1 MMDVPITRFVAL
13 LKRHGIAVSPAEAI
27 DALQGLALAGIDDR
41 ETVRVVLRS
50 TLVKQCQ
57 AIAEFDRLFDLYFSL
72 PAPAE
77 DGSPEERSGAGSTL
91 LPDAGGATVPTPEGA
106 RAELAPV
113 EMETDRTTRA
123 PVTPEYKGVDLS
135 LFGQH
140 LLLQQRK
147 DAGQNGYKPTFHV
160 NARHNPGMPAGG
172 ELSTGDPGEEIDL
185 GGAVE
190 ALLADLRA
198 LEVDEA
204 LLEQLEARLAG
215 GLTRLPELLRRY
227 RVRDAALHRAR
238 DPAAAPPRATRRT
251 YRFNDHERRQM
262 DEIIRRLGRQMRG
275 ALSYRK
281 TANRRG
287 RINVSRTIRGNLKYD
302 GVPFFPV
309 LSNQREERPRLTV
322 ICDVSLSV
330 RTTARFMLH
339 LVYSLQ
345 SLFSRV
351 RSFVFVSDLAE
362 ISAEIE
368 RSSLEETI
376 DRVFSGEII
385 NTEENSNYG
394 RALEIF
400 YERYRSA
407 ATSRTTLII
416 LGDGRG
422 NRNPPNAWILEE
434 LRRRCKQVIWLT
446 PESRGSWHIGASD
459 MPTYAPICHK
469 VEVVRNLDQLGRV
482 AESLVRSSF
491 ANRR

>member
-1 MMDVPITRFVAL
+1 MDIPITRFVAL
-13 LKRHGIAVSPAEAI
+13 LKRHGITVSPAEAI

-57 AIAEFDRLFDLYFSL
+57 AIAEFDRLFDLFFNL
-72 PAPAE
+72 PAPA
-77 DGSPEERSGAGSTL
+77 DGSPAAG
-91 LPDAGGATVPTPEGA
+91 PDGATAPLQLDENGAEAPAAPEGA

-113 EMETDRTTRA
+113 EIETERTTRA
-123 PVTPEYKGVDLS
+123 PVTPEYEGVDLS

-140 LLLQQRK
+140 LLLQQRR
-147 DAGQNGYKPTFHV
+147 DPGEAGYKPTFHV
-160 NARHNPGMPAGG
+160 NARHNPGLPGGG
-172 ELSTGDPGEEIDL
+172 ELSAGDPGEEIDL

-204 LLEQLEARLAG
+204 LLEQLEAQLAG
-215 GLTRLPELLRRY
+215 SLSRLPDLLRRY
-227 RVRDAALHRAR
+227 RARDAALQRPHN
-238 DPAAAPPRATRRT
+238 AAPAPPRPRRS

-281 TANRRG
+281 TTNRRG
-287 RINVSRTIRGNLKYD
+287 RINVSRTIRSNLKYD

-446 PESRGSWHIGASD
+446 PESRGSWHLGASD

-482 AESLVRSSF
+482 AENLVRSSF

>member
-13 LKRHGIAVSPAEAI
+13 LKRHGIAVSPAETI
-27 DALQGLALAGIDDR
+27 DALQALALAGVDDR
-41 ETVRVVLRS
+41 ETVRVTLRS

-57 AIAEFDRLFDLYFSL
+57 AIAEFDRLFDLFFSL
-72 PAPAE
+72 PAPSNGA
-77 DGSPEERSGAGSTL
+77 SPEAAGDAVTL
-91 LPDAGGATVPTPEGA
+91 LPDEGGAEVPAAAEGA
-106 RAELAPV
+106 RAEIAPV
-113 EMETDRTTRA
+113 EIDTDHTTRA
-123 PVTPEYKGVDLS
+123 PATPEYEGVDLS

-140 LLLQQRK
+140 LLLQQRQ
-147 DAGQNGYKPTFHV
+147 DSNEAGYKPTFHV
-160 NARHNPGMPAGG
+160 NARHNPGMPGGG
-172 ELSTGDPGEEIDL
+172 ELSLGDPGDEIDL

-227 RVRDAALHRAR
+227 RARDAALQRPR
-238 DPAAAPPRATRRT
+238 DDAAAPPRPRRS

-275 ALSYRK
+275 ALSYRR

-287 RINVSRTIRGNLKYD
+287 RINVSRTIRSNLKYD

-339 LVYSLQ
+339 LVHSLQ

-446 PESRGSWHIGASD
+446 PESRGSWQLGASD

-482 AESLVRSSF
+482 AENLVRSSF

>member
-1 MMDVPITRFVAL
+1 MDVPITRFVAL
-13 LKRHGIAVSPAEAI
+13 LKRHGIMVSPAEVI

-41 ETVRVVLRS
+41 ETVRVVLRG

-57 AIAEFDRLFDLYFSL
+57 AIAEFDRLFDLFFSL
-72 PAPAE
+72 PDPA
-77 DGSPEERSGAGSTL
+77 DGSSPDEPAGVAATL
-91 LPDAGGATVPTPEGA
+91 QPDEGGAEARTAAEGA

-113 EMETDRTTRA
+113 EIDSDRTTRA
-123 PVTPEYKGVDLS
+123 PVTPEYEGVDLS

-140 LLLQQRK
+140 LLLQQRQES
-147 DAGQNGYKPTFHV
+147 GQAGYKPTFHV
-160 NARHNPGMPAGG
+160 NARQNPGMPGGG
-172 ELSTGDPGEEIDL
+172 ELSTGDPGDEIDL
-185 GGAVE
+185 DGAIE

-204 LLEQLEARLAG
+204 LLEQLEAQLAG
-215 GLTRLPELLRRY
+215 SLTQLPDLLRRY
-227 RVRDAALHRAR
+227 RARDAALQRPR
-238 DPAAAPPRATRRT
+238 NAATVPPRRS

-281 TANRRG
+281 TTNRRG
-287 RINVSRTIRGNLKYD
+287 RINVSRTIRSNLKYD

-309 LSNQREERPRLTV
+309 LANQREERPRLTV

-351 RSFVFVSDLAE
+351 RSFVFVSELAE
-362 ISAEIE
+362 ISAAIE

-407 ATSRTTLII
+407 VTSRTTLII

-446 PESRGSWHIGASD
+446 PESRGSWQLGASD

-469 VEVVRNLDQLGRV
+469 VEVVRNLDQLGHV
-482 AESLVRSSF
+482 AENLVRSSF

>member
-27 DALQGLALAGIDDR
+27 DALQALALAGIDDR
-41 ETVRVVLRS
+41 ETVRVALRS

-57 AIAEFDRLFDLYFSL
+57 AIAEFDRLFDLFFSL
-72 PAPAE
+72 PAPSNGA
-77 DGSPEERSGAGSTL
+77 SPEAAGDAVTL
-91 LPDAGGATVPTPEGA
+91 LPDEGGAKVPAAAEGA
-106 RAELAPV
+106 RAEIAPV
-113 EMETDRTTRA
+113 EIDTDRTTRA
-123 PVTPEYKGVDLS
+123 PVTPEYEGVDLS

-140 LLLQQRK
+140 LLLQQRQ
-147 DAGQNGYKPTFHV
+147 DSNEAGYKPTFHV
-160 NARHNPGMPAGG
+160 NARHNPGMPGGG
-172 ELSTGDPGEEIDL
+172 ELSLGDPGDEIDL

-215 GLTRLPELLRRY
+215 GLSQLPELLRSY
-227 RVRDAALHRAR
+227 RARDAALRRPR
-238 DPAAAPPRATRRT
+238 DAAAAPPRPRRS

-275 ALSYRK
+275 ALSYRR

-287 RINVSRTIRGNLKYD
+287 RINVSRTIRSNLKYD

-446 PESRGSWHIGASD
+446 PESRGSWHLGASD

>member
-13 LKRHGIAVSPAEAI
+13 LKRHGIAVSPAETI
-27 DALQGLALAGIDDR
+27 DALQALALAGVEDR
-41 ETVRVVLRS
+41 ETVRVTLRS

-57 AIAEFDRLFDLYFSL
+57 AIAEFDRLFDLFFGL
-72 PAPAE
+72 PAPSN
-77 DGSPEERSGAGSTL
+77 GTSPEAAGDASVTL
-91 LPDAGGATVPTPEGA
+91 LPDESGAAAEGA
-106 RAELAPV
+106 RAEIAPV
-113 EMETDRTTRA
+113 EIDTDRTTRA
-123 PVTPEYKGVDLS
+123 PATPEYEGVDLS

-147 DAGQNGYKPTFHV
+147 EPGQDGYKPTFHV
-160 NARHNPGMPAGG
+160 NARHNPGMPGGG
-172 ELSTGDPGEEIDL
+172 ELSLGDPGDDIDL

-227 RVRDAALHRAR
+227 RARDAALQRPR
-238 DPAAAPPRATRRT
+238 EAAATPPRPRRS

-275 ALSYRK
+275 ALSYRR

-287 RINVSRTIRGNLKYD
+287 RINVSRTIRSNLKYD

-339 LVYSLQ
+339 LVHSLQ

-446 PESRGSWHIGASD
+446 PESRGSWHLGASD

-482 AESLVRSSF
+482 AENLVRSSF

>member
-1 MMDVPITRFVAL
+1 MDVPITRFAAL
-13 LKRHGIAVSPAEAI
+13 LKRHGIAVSPSEVI
-27 DALQGLALAGIDDR
+27 DALQGLALAGLDDR
-41 ETVRVVLRS
+41 ETVRVALRS

-57 AIAEFDRLFDLYFSL
+57 AIAEFDRLFDLFFNL
-72 PAPAE
+72 PAPSTPA
-77 DGSPEERSGAGSTL
+77 SPAAPGDAAVTL
-91 LPDAGGATVPTPEGA
+91 LPDERSTEAPAPPDAV

-113 EMETDRTTRA
+113 ELAADQTTRA
-123 PVTPEYKGVDLS
+123 PLTPEREGVDLS

-140 LLLQQRK
+140 LLLQQRNNP
-147 DAGQNGYKPTFHV
+147 GQDGYKPTFHV
-160 NARHNPGMPAGG
+160 NARQNPGMPGGG
-172 ELSTGDPGEEIDL
+172 ELSTGDPGDDIDL
-185 GGAVE
+185 GGALE

-204 LLEQLEARLAG
+204 LLEQLEAHLAG
-215 GLTRLPELLRRY
+215 SLTQLPDLLRRY
-227 RVRDAALHRAR
+227 RARDAALHHPR
-238 DPAAAPPRATRRT
+238 DVAAALPRPRRS

-275 ALSYRK
+275 ALSYRR
-281 TANRRG
+281 TTNRRG
-287 RINVSRTIRGNLKYD
+287 RINVSRTIRSNLKYD

-309 LSNQREERPRLTV
+309 LANQREERPRLTV

-362 ISAEIE
+362 ISTEIE

-376 DRVFSGEII
+376 DRVFSGELI

-422 NRNPPNAWILEE
+422 NRNPPNAWILEA

-446 PESRGSWHIGASD
+446 PESRGSWQLGASD

-482 AESLVRSSF
+482 AENLVRSAF

>member
-1 MMDVPITRFVAL
+1 MDVPITRFVAL
-13 LKRHGIAVSPAEAI
+13 LKHHGIAISPAEVI
-27 DALQGLALAGIDDR
+27 DGLQGLALAGIDDR
-41 ETVRVVLRS
+41 ETVRVVLRG

-57 AIAEFDRLFDLYFSL
+57 AISEFDRLFDLFFSL
-72 PAPAE
+72 PAPSNRA
-77 DGSPEERSGAGSTL
+77 SPDAPDDAAVTL
-91 LPDAGGATVPTPEGA
+91 LPEESGAEALAAAARV

-113 EMETDRTTRA
+113 EMDTDQTTRA
-123 PVTPEYKGVDLS
+123 PATPEYEGVDLS

-140 LLLQQRK
+140 LLLLQRK
-147 DAGQNGYKPTFHV
+147 DSNENGYKPTFHI
-160 NARHNPGMPAGG
+160 NARQNPGMPGG
-172 ELSTGDPGEEIDL
+172 GALSTGDPDDEIDL
-185 GGAVE
+185 GGAIE

-204 LLEQLEARLAG
+204 LLEQLEAQLAG
-215 GLTRLPELLRRY
+215 GLDRLPELLRRY
-227 RVRDAALHRAR
+227 RARDAALQR
-238 DPAAAPPRATRRT
+238 PGNAAVPPRPRRS
-251 YRFNDHERRQM
+251 YRFNDQERRQM
-262 DEIIRRLGRQMRG
+262 DEIIRRLSRQMRG

-281 TANRRG
+281 TTNRRG
-287 RINVSRTIRGNLKYD
+287 RINVSRTIRSNLKYD

-309 LSNQREERPRLTV
+309 LANQREERPRLTV

-400 YERYRSA
+400 YERYRPA

-446 PESRGSWHIGASD
+446 PESRGSWHLGASD

-482 AESLVRSSF
+482 AENLVRSSF

>member
-13 LKRHGIAVSPAEAI
+13 LKRHGIAVSPAETI
-27 DALQGLALAGIDDR
+27 DALQALALAGVDDR
-41 ETVRVVLRS
+41 ETVRVTLRS

-57 AIAEFDRLFDLYFSL
+57 AIAEFDRLFDLFFGL
-72 PAPAE
+72 PAPSNGA
-77 DGSPEERSGAGSTL
+77 SPEAAGDASVTL
-91 LPDAGGATVPTPEGA
+91 LPDESGAEAPAAAEGA
-106 RAELAPV
+106 RAEIAPV
-113 EMETDRTTRA
+113 EIDTDRTTRA
-123 PVTPEYKGVDLS
+123 PATPEYEGVDLS

-147 DAGQNGYKPTFHV
+147 EPGQDGYKPTFHV
-160 NARHNPGMPAGG
+160 NARHNPGMPGGG
-172 ELSTGDPGEEIDL
+172 ELSLGDPGDEIDL

-227 RVRDAALHRAR
+227 HARDAALQRPREA
-238 DPAAAPPRATRRT
+238 AAAPPRPRRS

-275 ALSYRK
+275 ALSYRR

-287 RINVSRTIRGNLKYD
+287 RINVSRTIRSNLKYD

-339 LVYSLQ
+339 LVHSLQ

-446 PESRGSWHIGASD
+446 PESRGSWHLGASD

-482 AESLVRSSF
+482 AENLVRSSF